1 MMVSQSPLRGKAP
14 GFPAVGDGFSGGATE
29 NPSVGGGKSIGV
41 EEIPPV
47 PGVIESLTI
56 TLDVF

>member
-1 MMVSQSPLRGKAP
+1 M
-14 GFPAVGDGFSGGATE
+14 
-29 NPSVGGGKSIGV
+29 GGGKPAGV

-56 TLDVF
+56 TLDDFYFLTREGESIRRDHQKL